1 MTEPTAQTH
10 SPHILTV
17 FRTTNASVTLA
28 FEITDATG
36 KVITDQSAGVSL
48 QQVARRLG
56 EVTEDVENLWEEA
69 SSWLH
74 GPSRAFDGIISVS
87 GLRLKLVLTV

>member
-1 MTEPTAQTH
+1 M
-10 SPHILTV
+10 
-17 FRTTNASVTLA
+17 
-28 FEITDATG
+28 
-36 KVITDQSAGVSL
+36 
-48 QQVARRLG
+48 ARRLG